1 MFNKLNDF
9 QNYSSKYKICVIGES
24 NAGKTSILNNICKNN
39 YKTPNPTIGVDF
51 FSKIVKGKYN
61 EMKLIFWDL
70 SGNDNFRPIITSYF
84 RDVDLFI
91 LVIDLTTDE
100 FKATNKWI
108 KIIKKHRTK
117 NCPIL
122 VVLNKIDLV
131 PVFNKNSIIDIMEF
145 NQFEHTIIEFDK
157 TLPNSN
163 KNSLMNTIINILDNL
178 MVEIDLNEDIYISN
192 DKKPLL
198 NKINKEKKYRYSCFE
213 WFTNLWK

>member
-1 MFNKLNDF
+1 MFNNLNDF
-9 QNYSSKYKICVIGES
+9 QNYSSKYKICVIGDS

-61 EMKLIFWDL
+61 YMKLIFWDL
-70 SGNDNFRPIITSYF
+70 SGNNNFRSIITSYF

-117 NCPIL
+117 ICPLL
-122 VVLNKIDLV
+122 VVLNKTDLV
-131 PVFNKNSIIDIMEF
+131 PVFNKNTIIDIMEL
-145 NQFEHTIIEFDK
+145 NQFEYTITEFDK
-157 TLPNSN
+157 TQPNSN

-178 MVEIDLNEDIYISN
+178 MVEIDLNEDINISN

-213 WFTNLWK
+213 CFTNLWK